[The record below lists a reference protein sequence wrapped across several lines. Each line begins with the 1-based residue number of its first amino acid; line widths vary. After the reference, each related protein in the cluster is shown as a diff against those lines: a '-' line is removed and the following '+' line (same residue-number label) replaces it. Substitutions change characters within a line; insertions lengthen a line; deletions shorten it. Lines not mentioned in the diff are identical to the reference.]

1 MLILALRRE
10 ILSAVVAVL
19 QEAAVHPAVGD
30 RNALNLYSIHFVV
43 PSWACPANCC
53 AGTAPTGDRQVTA
66 VPELRQQVTDITGML
81 STSEQQ
87 SLTQQ
92 LQDITHKTRAQVAVL
107 VVPSTGDDSIE
118 QYATRV
124 FDSWKL
130 GDKQRNDGILLLV
143 AWEDHAVRIEVGYGL
158 EGVVT
163 DLQAAKIIRDIL
175 IPAFKSDDL
184 MGGLTLASENIGALL
199 LNGELPEDRGDYYSI
214 NPPIPLSLAVIILLA
229 VLSYFIVFTDPSNLP
244 WITLTGAIYG
254 MVFLTGAIYGMV
266 FLYVAEPGPWTNL
279 IVACGMLTP
288 FAIVPLVVFWL
299 IVNKKLR
306 AKYKK
311 LSKERASRKGSSS
324 SSSGGGSSG
333 GGFSGGGG
341 SSGGGGASGRW

>member
-1 MLILALRRE
+1 MIVMRLIFILFTLWCLPGLAQQ
-10 ILSAVVAVL
+10 I
-19 QEAAVHPAVGD
+19 
-30 RNALNLYSIHFVV
+30 
-43 PSWACPANCC
+43 
-53 AGTAPTGDRQVTA
+53 A
-66 VPELRQQVTDITGML
+66 VPELRQQVTDITGTL

-229 VLSYFIVFTDPSNLP
+229 VLSYFIVFYRSVEF
-244 WITLTGAIYG
+244 TLDHSHWRHLRDGIPLCCRARTMDQFNRCLRYVNAFCDRTTGY
-254 MVFLTGAIYGMV
+254 FLAY
-266 FLYVAEPGPWTNL
+266 
-279 IVACGMLTP
+279 
-288 FAIVPLVVFWL
+288 
-299 IVNKKLR
+299 R
-306 AKYKK
+306 Q
-311 LSKERASRKGSSS
+311 
-324 SSSGGGSSG
+324 
-333 GGFSGGGG
+333 
-341 SSGGGGASGRW
+341 